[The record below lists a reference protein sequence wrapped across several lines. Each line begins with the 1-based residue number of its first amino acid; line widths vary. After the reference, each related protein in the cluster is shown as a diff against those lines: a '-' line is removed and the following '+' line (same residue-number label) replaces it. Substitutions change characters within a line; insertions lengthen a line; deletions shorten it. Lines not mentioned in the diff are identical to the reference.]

1 METYF
6 EINGV
11 QIPFDSIKE
20 YRKVVREYIYRP
32 IFIEATNGVFRG
44 KRYVLKEMDP
54 YAAILDESERK
65 SALFSHKSDS
75 FVESLGKDIATYA
88 GGIMDSITDKFNIKA
103 LKYNKYLCI
112 NQAGRVFATYLEDIP
127 AIMIRGDGKESLV
140 YKNDGLYSTLG
151 DAIAPTIKII
161 PALVINTVKE
171 VHTFYGN
178 GIQID
183 VDEEYERLKSE
194 IKQYKQ
200 FDEERNTNKQKRL
213 APKITINIPGLKKK
227 KTPLQIESPI
237 NNGELLSEFNQSVIE
252 YDPLD
257 INKDGVVDEKDFL
270 LYQKLK
276 EKENH

>member
-32 IFIEATNGVFRG
+32 IFIESSNGVFRG

-65 SALFSHKSDS
+65 TALFSHKSDS

-127 AIMIRGDGKESLV
+127 AVMIRGDGKESLV

-151 DAIAPTIKII
+151 DAIAPTIKNI

-183 VDEEYERLKSE
+183 VDKEYERLKSE
-194 IKQYKQ
+194 IKQ
-200 FDEERNTNKQKRL
+200 FNEERNAKKPKYL

-227 KTPLQIESPI
+227 KSPLQIESPKNDI
-237 NNGELLSEFNQSVIE
+237 ELLSEINPGIIE

-270 LYQKLK
+270 LYQELK
-276 EKENH
+276 DKGENH